1 MLCPRTNTQLESILV
16 GGITVYISSLGGVFF
31 DNSQIFKFSSPE
43 LKHGQV
49 LLKYLSNY
57 AEGEGEVAM
66 RVNCP
71 KCPSIVMM
79 RRYFSPLKAVEIDE
93 CPSCAGIWL
102 DSGEL
107 SKIHENHLTPKER
120 KLLAHEMATNHGF
133 ITIKTPKSKYYP
145 KAPKN
150 LQGTTVEQLV
160 QLALL
165 NFES

>member
-1 MLCPRTNTQLESILV
+1 MPSYKYTIGPILV
-16 GGITVYISSLGGVFF
+16 GGITVYTSFLGGVFF

-102 DSGEL
+102 DNGEL
-107 SKIHENHLTPKER
+107 EKIHENHLTPKER
-120 KLLAHEMATNHGF
+120 KLLANEMATNHGF
-133 ITIKTPKSKYYP
+133 ISIKTPKSKYYP

-150 LQGTTVEQLV
+150 LQGTTVERLV
-160 QLALL
+160 QLALI

>member
-1 MLCPRTNTQLESILV
+1 VPSYEYAI
-16 GGITVYISSLGGVFF
+16 GVYISWRYHCLYIVVRRRFF

-66 RVNCP
+66 RVNCSQ
-71 KCPSIVMM
+71 CPSIVMM

-150 LQGTTVEQLV
+150 LQGTTVERLV
-160 QLALL
+160 QLAVL
-165 NFES
+165 NFE

>member
-1 MLCPRTNTQLESILV
+1 MLCPRTNTPLESILV
-16 GGITVYISSLGGVFF
+16 GGITVYTSSLGGVFF

-150 LQGTTVEQLV
+150 FQGTTVERLV

>member
-1 MLCPRTNTQLESILV
+1 MLCPRTNASLEPLLI
-16 GGITVYISSLGGVFF
+16 GGITVYTSVQGGVFF

-57 AEGEGEVAM
+57 TEGEGDVSS

-79 RRYFSPLKAVEIDE
+79 RRYFSPVKAVEIDE
-93 CPSCAGIWL
+93 CPGCAGIWL

-107 SKIHENHLTPKER
+107 EKIHENHLTPKER
-120 KLLAHEMATNHGF
+120 KLLAHEMETNHGF
-133 ITIKTPKSKYYP
+133 ITIKSPASRFTPTNKNKS
-145 KAPKN
+145 AHEA
-150 LQGTTVEQLV
+150 TVENLV
-160 QLALL
+160 RLALL
-165 NFES
+165 GL

>member
-1 MLCPRTNTQLESILV
+1 MLCPRTNTPLESILV
-16 GGITVYISSLGGVFF
+16 DGITVYTSSLGGVFF

-57 AEGEGEVAM
+57 AEGESEVAM

-150 LQGTTVEQLV
+150 LQGTTVERLV
-160 QLALL
+160 QLAVL
-165 NFES
+165 NFE

>member
-1 MLCPRTNTQLESILV
+1 MLCPRTNTSLEPLLI
-16 GGITVYISSLGGVFF
+16 GGITVYTSAQGGVFF

-49 LLKYLSNY
+49 LLKYL
-57 AEGEGEVAM
+57 GEYSESEYDVSQ
-66 RVNCP
+66 RINCP
-71 KCPSIVMM
+71 KCIKVVMM
-79 RRYFSPLKAVEIDE
+79 RRFFSPLKVVEIDE
-93 CPSCAGIWL
+93 CPGCAGIWL

-107 SKIHENHLTPKER
+107 AKIHENHLTPKER

-133 ITIKTPKSKYYP
+133 ITIKSPKSKYYP

-150 LQGTTVEQLV
+150 TQNTTVERLV

-165 NFES
+165 NL

>member
-1 MLCPRTNTQLESILV
+1 MLCPRTNTPLESILV
-16 GGITVYISSLGGVFF
+16 GGITVYTSSLGGVFF

-102 DSGEL
+102 DNGEL
-107 SKIHENHLTPKER
+107 EKIHENHLTPKER
-120 KLLAHEMATNHGF
+120 KLLANEMATNHGF
-133 ITIKTPKSKYYP
+133 ISIKTPKSKYYP

-150 LQGTTVEQLV
+150 LQGTTVERLV
-160 QLALL
+160 QLALI

>member
-1 MLCPRTNTQLESILV
+1 MLCPRTNTPLESILV
-16 GGITVYISSLGGVFF
+16 GGITVYTSSLGGVFF

-150 LQGTTVEQLV
+150 LQGTTVERLV

>member
-1 MLCPRTNTQLESILV
+1 MHCPRTNTPLEPLLV
-16 GGITVYISSLGGVFF
+16 GGITVFTSAQGGVFF

-49 LLKYLSNY
+49 LLKYLSDHIESEY
-57 AEGEGEVAM
+57 DVSL
-66 RVNCP
+66 RINCP
-71 KCPSIVMM
+71 QCKSIVMM
-79 RRYFSPLKAVEIDE
+79 RRYFSPVKAVEIDE
-93 CPSCAGIWL
+93 CPGCAGIWL

-107 SKIHENHLTPKER
+107 AKIHENHLTPRER

-133 ITIKTPKSKYYP
+133 ITIKPPKSKYYP

-150 LQGTTVEQLV
+150 VQGTTVERLV

-165 NFES
+165 NFE

>member
-1 MLCPRTNTQLESILV
+1 MYCPRTNTPLEPLLV
-16 GGITVYISSLGGVFF
+16 GGITVFTSAQGGVFF

-49 LLKYLSNY
+49 LLKHLSNY
-57 AEGEGEVAM
+57 TENEGDVSM

-79 RRYFSPLKAVEIDE
+79 RRFFSPLKVVEIDE
-93 CPSCAGIWL
+93 CPGCAGIWL

-107 SKIHENHLTPKER
+107 AKIHENHLTPKER

-133 ITIKTPKSKYYP
+133 VSIKPPASRFMPTNKNKSAHDAFADVLFLCHLITY
-145 KAPKN
+145 
-150 LQGTTVEQLV
+150 
-160 QLALL
+160 
-165 NFES
+165 

>member
-1 MLCPRTNTQLESILV
+1 MYCPRSNTPLEPLLV
-16 GGITVYISSLGGVFF
+16 GGITVFTSAQGGVFF

-57 AEGEGEVAM
+57 IEGEGDVSS

-71 KCPSIVMM
+71 KCASIVMM
-79 RRYFSPLKAVEIDE
+79 RRYFSPLKVVEIDE
-93 CPSCAGIWL
+93 CPGCAGIWL

-107 SKIHENHLTPKER
+107 AKIHENHLTPKER

-133 ITIKTPKSKYYP
+133 VSIKPPKSKYYP
-145 KAPKN
+145 KAPTN
-150 LQGTTVEQLV
+150 VQGTTVERLV

-165 NFES
+165 NFE

>member
-1 MLCPRTNTQLESILV
+1 MLCPRTNTPLESILV
-16 GGITVYISSLGGVFF
+16 GGITVYTSSLGGVFF

-102 DSGEL
+102 DNGEL

-150 LQGTTVEQLV
+150 LQGTTVERLV

>member
-1 MLCPRTNTQLESILV
+1 MPSYKYTIGPILV
-16 GGITVYISSLGGVFF
+16 GGITVYTSFLGGVFF

-150 LQGTTVEQLV
+150 LQGTTVERLV

>member
-1 MLCPRTNTQLESILV
+1 MLCPRTNTPLESILV
-16 GGITVYISSLGGVFF
+16 GGITVYTSSLGGVFF

-150 LQGTTVEQLV
+150 LQGTTVERLV

-165 NFES
+165 NL

>member
-1 MLCPRTNTQLESILV
+1 MPSYKYTIGPILV
-16 GGITVYISSLGGVFF
+16 GGITVYTSFLGGVFF

-133 ITIKTPKSKYYP
+133 ITIKPP
-145 KAPKN
+145 
-150 LQGTTVEQLV
+150 TTRFLCQLKMRMKPELIVECT
-160 QLALL
+160 
-165 NFES
+165 

>member
-1 MLCPRTNTQLESILV
+1 MLCPRTNTPLESILV
-16 GGITVYISSLGGVFF
+16 GGITVYTSSLGGVFF

-107 SKIHENHLTPKER
+107 EKIHENHLTPKER
-120 KLLAHEMATNHGF
+120 KLLANEMATNHGF
-133 ITIKTPKSKYYP
+133 ISIKTPKSKYYP

-150 LQGTTVEQLV
+150 VQGITVERLV
-160 QLALL
+160 QLALI

>member
-1 MLCPRTNTQLESILV
+1 MYCPRSNTPLEPLLV
-16 GGITVYISSLGGVFF
+16 GGITVFTSAQGGVFF
-31 DNSQIFKFSSPE
+31 DNSQIFKFSSPQ

-57 AEGEGEVAM
+57 IEGEGEVSS

-79 RRYFSPLKAVEIDE
+79 RRYFSPLKVVEIDE
-93 CPSCAGIWL
+93 CPGCAGIWL

-107 SKIHENHLTPKER
+107 AKIHENHLTPRER

-133 ITIKTPKSKYYP
+133 ITIKPPKSKYYP

-150 LQGTTVEQLV
+150 VQYTTVERLV

-165 NFES
+165 NFQ

>member
-1 MLCPRTNTQLESILV
+1 MLCPRTNTPLESILV
-16 GGITVYISSLGGVFF
+16 DGITVYTSSLGGVFF

-150 LQGTTVEQLV
+150 LQGTTVERLV
-160 QLALL
+160 QLAVL
-165 NFES
+165 NFE

>member
-1 MLCPRTNTQLESILV
+1 MLCPRTNTPLESILV
-16 GGITVYISSLGGVFF
+16 GGITVYTSSLGGVFF

-150 LQGTTVEQLV
+150 LQGTTVERLV
-160 QLALL
+160 QLAVL
-165 NFES
+165 NFE

>member
-1 MLCPRTNTQLESILV
+1 MLCPRTNTPLEPILV
-16 GGITVYISSLGGVFF
+16 GGITVYTSFLGGVFF

-57 AEGEGEVAM
+57 AEGEYDVSL
-66 RVNCP
+66 RINCP
-71 KCPSIVMM
+71 KCKKVVMM
-79 RRYFSPLKAVEIDE
+79 RRFFSPLKVVEIDE

-120 KLLAHEMATNHGF
+120 KLLANEMATNHGF
-133 ITIKTPKSKYYP
+133 ISIKTPKSKYYP

-150 LQGTTVEQLV
+150 VQGTTVERLV

>member
-1 MLCPRTNTQLESILV
+1 MYCPRSNTPLEPLLV
-16 GGITVYISSLGGVFF
+16 GGITVFTSAQGGVFF

-49 LLKYLSNY
+49 LLKYLSEY
-57 AEGEGEVAM
+57 SESEYDVSL
-66 RVNCP
+66 RINCP
-71 KCPSIVMM
+71 KCKKEVMM
-79 RRYFSPLKAVEIDE
+79 RRFFSPLKVVEIDE

-107 SKIHENHLTPKER
+107 AKIHENHLTPKER

-133 ITIKTPKSKYYP
+133 VSIKPPKSKYYP
-145 KAPKN
+145 KAPTN
-150 LQGTTVEQLV
+150 TQATTVERLV

-165 NFES
+165 NL

>member
-1 MLCPRTNTQLESILV
+1 MLCPRTNTPLESILV
-16 GGITVYISSLGGVFF
+16 GGITVYTSSLGGVFF

-43 LKHGQV
+43 LKNGQV

-150 LQGTTVEQLV
+150 LQGTTVERLV

>member
-1 MLCPRTNTQLESILV
+1 MLCPRTNTPLESILV
-16 GGITVYISSLGGVFF
+16 GGITVYTSSLGGVFF

-49 LLKYLSNY
+49 LIKYLSNY

-150 LQGTTVEQLV
+150 VQGTTVERLV

>member
-1 MLCPRTNTQLESILV
+1 MLCPRTNTPLESILV
-16 GGITVYISSLGGVFF
+16 GGITVYTSSLGGVFF

-150 LQGTTVEQLV
+150 VQGTTVERLV

>member
-1 MLCPRTNTQLESILV
+1 MLCPRTNTPLESILV
-16 GGITVYISSLGGVFF
+16 GGITVYTSSLGGVFF

-49 LLKYLSNY
+49 LLRYLSNY
-57 AEGEGEVAM
+57 TEGEGEVAM

-150 LQGTTVEQLV
+150 LQGTTVERLV

>member
-1 MLCPRTNTQLESILV
+1 MLCPRTNTPLEPILV
-16 GGITVYISSLGGVFF
+16 GGITVFTSEQGGVFF

-43 LKHGQV
+43 LKHSQV

-57 AEGEGEVAM
+57 TDGEVDVSM
-66 RVNCP
+66 RLNCP
-71 KCPSIVMM
+71 KCTSIVMM

-107 SKIHENHLTPKER
+107 EKIHENHLTPRER
-120 KLLAHEMATNHGF
+120 KLLAHEMSSNHGF
-133 ITIKTPKSKYYP
+133 ITIKPPKSKYYP

-150 LQGTTVEQLV
+150 IQGSTVERLV

>member
-1 MLCPRTNTQLESILV
+1 MYCPRSNTPLEPLLV
-16 GGITVYISSLGGVFF
+16 GGITVFTSAQGGVFF

-49 LLKYLSNY
+49 LLKYLSEY
-57 AEGEGEVAM
+57 SESEYDVSL
-66 RVNCP
+66 RINCP
-71 KCPSIVMM
+71 KCKKVVMM
-79 RRYFSPLKAVEIDE
+79 RRFFSPLKVVEIDE

-107 SKIHENHLTPKER
+107 AKIHENHLTPKER
-120 KLLAHEMATNHGF
+120 KLLVHEMATNHGF
-133 ITIKTPKSKYYP
+133 VSIKPPKSKYYP

-150 LQGTTVEQLV
+150 TQATTVERLV

-165 NFES
+165 NL